1 MVMITV
7 IDYKYGGNI
16 FSVLNSL
23 ENLGIKSHLSSE
35 HDEIKKAQKIIFP
48 GVGSFQT
55 AMDQLEKLGLKE
67 IITQKALDGTWFLGI
82 CVGMQVLFDHGAES
96 TSPEGSK
103 GLGIIP
109 GSVNKFSKQAPK
121 IPHMGWNQ
129 INFLDQF
136 SNPLFNGISEKEDF
150 YFVHSYRV
158 STENIPAIK
167 SKFPQSS
174 FVTSEFGDEFICS
187 WWDGK
192 KLFACQFHPEKSGK
206 NGLKILE
213 NFANL

>member
-1 MVMITV
+1 MITV
-7 IDYKYGGNI
+7 IDYKCGGNV

-23 ENLGIKSHLSSE
+23 NSLGIDCQLSSE
-35 HDEIKKAQKIIFP
+35 PDEIKKASKILFP

-55 AMDQLEKLGLKE
+55 AVEQIEKLELKD

-82 CVGMQVLFDHGAES
+82 CVGMQVLFEHGDEGS
-96 TSPEGSK
+96 SPEGSK

-109 GSVNKFSKQAPK
+109 GSVKKFTKQSPK

-129 INFLDQF
+129 IKFTDKV
-136 SNPLFNGISEKEDF
+136 SNPLFKGISDKEDF
-150 YFVHSYRV
+150 YFVHSYRAG
-158 STENIPAIK
+158 SENIQAIK
-167 SKFPQSS
+167 SKYPQSS
-174 FVTSEFGDEFICS
+174 FIVTDFGTEFISS
-187 WWDGK
+187 WWNGE

-213 NFANL
+213 NFASL

>member
-1 MVMITV
+1 MITV
-7 IDYKYGGNI
+7 IDYKCGGNV

-23 ENLGIKSHLSSE
+23 NSLGIDCQLSSE
-35 HDEIKKAQKIIFP
+35 PDEIKKASKILFP

-55 AMDQLEKLGLKE
+55 AVEQIEKLELKD
-67 IITQKALDGTWFLGI
+67 IISQKALDGTWFLGI
-82 CVGMQVLFDHGAES
+82 CVGMQVLFEHGDEGS
-96 TSPEGSK
+96 SQEGSK

-109 GSVNKFSKQAPK
+109 GSVKKFSKQAPK

-129 INFLDQF
+129 IKFTDKV
-136 SNPLFNGISEKEDF
+136 SNPLFKGISDKEDF
-150 YFVHSYRV
+150 YFVHSYRAG
-158 STENIPAIK
+158 SENIQAIK

-174 FVTSEFGDEFICS
+174 FILTEFGDEFISS
-187 WWDGK
+187 WWNGE

-213 NFANL
+213 NFASL